1 MDDEE
6 ILSPSDISSEKEEK
20 KNDEEDEEDEEGVE
34 KEGPYIDRDS
44 EDDSDQRD

>member
-20 KNDEEDEEDEEGVE
+20 KNDDDEEDEEGVE

-44 EDDSDQRD
+44 EDDSDQGD